1 MDIDI
6 QDLEPGWETKLKNEW
21 HFPDSIIL
29 EVKKLIMDE
38 YDDELLQLR
47 NYKFPKIEPEQFK
60 HRHEYEH
67 ATLKEAAQYLKFHN
81 EVQWRTKHYASLL
94 NIPKSQWARDLEMAR
109 RNSKSV
115 RGDFDSGGNREYRK
129 KKIIK
134 PKQKRKV
141 CRCKK

>member
-6 QDLEPGWETKLKNEW
+6 KDLEPGWEIKLKNEW

-38 YDDELLQLR
+38 YDEELLRIR
-47 NYKFPKIEPEQFK
+47 NYKFTKIEPEHFK
-60 HRHEYEH
+60 QRSEYEH
-67 ATLKEAAQYLKFHN
+67 AVLKDAAKYLKIHN
-81 EVQWRTKHYASLL
+81 EVQLRTKHYASLL
-94 NIPKSQWARDLEMAR
+94 NIPESQWVRDLEMAR
-109 RNSKSV
+109 RKSKSV